1 MATQEN
7 KDVSKLPAPALLA
20 PKNGEVLDGRSVR
33 FEWEPEPEATS
44 YLLEVATD
52 AGFEDVVLEQEISG
66 RSSLTVSNVFSTDDT
81 LYYWRVLAANEAG
94 WSNGDKVES
103 FIAAAPD
110 APLLHAGSPDESFG
124 PLAGLARG
132 SIAEAA
138 GELTGEG
145 KYKAEQ
151 VRLGVEHDRVEAGQ
165 IVGIM
170 LAVAVA
176 VITAVI
182 ILFQWTS
189 IRSEAARQAAV
200 QTVQYRELREVN
212 AAATRKL
219 TQYEL
224 IDPEAGIYRIPIERA
239 MDLMVNEAYQS
250 E

>member
-1 MATQEN
+1 MSRQEN
-7 KDVSKLPAPALLA
+7 KDVSTLPAPALHA
-20 PKNGEVLDGRSVR
+20 PKNEEVVDGRTVQ
-33 FEWEPEPEATS
+33 FVWEPEPQATS
-44 YLLEVATD
+44 FLLEVATD
-52 AGFEDVVLEQEISG
+52 TNFENVVFEQEISG
-66 RSSLTVSNVFSTDDT
+66 RSSLTVSNVFLPNET

-94 WSNGDKVES
+94 WSNGDHVES
-103 FIAAAPD
+103 FVAAAPD
-110 APLLHAGSPDESFG
+110 APLIHAGSPDESFG
-124 PLAGLARG
+124 PLSGLARG
-132 SIAEAA
+132 TIAEAA
-138 GELTGEG
+138 TELTGED

-170 LAVAVA
+170 VAVAVA
-176 VITAVI
+176 IITAVI

-189 IRSEAARQAAV
+189 IRSEAARQVAV
-200 QTVQYRELREVN
+200 ETVQYRELREVN

-224 IDPEAGIYRIPIERA
+224 IDPEAGVYRIPIERA